1 MREKEKG
8 YLCSYSLI
16 FNFLLALLISYIITA
31 AGVLLL
37 AYLLLI
43 FHIPMGLTDKI
54 LYGIYGVSVW
64 AGVIFFEKKKCYKSR
79 FGGILLGL
87 FYCSLLFILSA
98 IINSEFQLW
107 EKGRGYLL
115 LSSVLIGE
123 TTELFLRNRK
133 KS

>member
-43 FHIPMGLTDKI
+43 FHIPMGLTDEI

-64 AGVIFFEKKKCYKSR
+64 AGVIFF
-79 FGGILLGL
+79 
-87 FYCSLLFILSA
+87 
-98 IINSEFQLW
+98 
-107 EKGRGYLL
+107 
-115 LSSVLIGE
+115 
-123 TTELFLRNRK
+123 
-133 KS
+133 